1 MNISKPDI
9 ELSAGTYELTA
20 AAHDEIG
27 AMIHIGAAVASI
39 IYASFALDILFL
51 SVTGLITEP
60 TVRQL
65 K

>member
-51 SVTGLITEP
+51 SVT
-60 TVRQL
+60 VS
-65 K
+65 